1 MSELFTLFEF
11 KRPRAGLRTPQG
23 SLAFDWAYLLL
34 CVILTLGVAL
44 DFWSHQTYGPDQS
57 IFSEYHLMFYTAATL
72 IGLWLVVHLFRYSR
86 AGFARAAALPP
97 GYGLSLFAIIM
108 FGVAG
113 GLDLIGHAINGFEVG
128 IEAILSPTHVP
139 LFAAWFLVVTGPL
152 RAALACRGRSDVS
165 SRRESFLHLLP
176 ALLSFALGLTVL
188 SFSVYPYSPISG
200 TPWMTQDLRQENE
213 RIGQL
218 LGVMGIFLQTLL
230 FTGSLLWLVSRLKLP
245 PGSFVLIFT
254 VFGLFINLL
263 SGNTWSLP
271 VLIGFGLLCDGLYL
285 WLRPSSDR
293 PRAFLLF
300 GALAPVA
307 LWGLV
312 YATLMSLNV
321 GGGVWYPPYI
331 WTGSIVE
338 AGILGL
344 LLAFVMLAPVS
355 RSAAVNARQHADP
368 LPGDREQPA
377 STAPVYTGDAR

>member
-11 KRPRAGLRTPQG
+11 KRPQAELRTPQG

-113 GLDLIGHAINGFEVG
+113 SLDLIGHAVNGFEVG

-152 RAALACRGRSDVS
+152 RAFLARRGRSNVS
-165 SRRESFLHLLP
+165 SRREGFLHLLP
-176 ALLSFALGLTVL
+176 ALLSFTLGLTVL
-188 SFSVYPYSPISG
+188 SFTVYPYSPISG
-200 TPWMTQDLRQENE
+200 TTWMVQAQRQENE
-213 RIGQL
+213 QVGQL
-218 LGVMGIFLQTLL
+218 LGVMGVFLQTLL
-230 FTGSLLWLVSRLKLP
+230 FTGSVLWLVSRLKLP
-245 PGSFVLIFT
+245 RGALTFILT
-254 VFGLFINLL
+254 VFGLFINVL
-263 SGNTWSLP
+263 SSNVWSLP
-271 VLIGFGLLCDGLYL
+271 VLVGFGLLSDGLYL
-285 WLRPSSDR
+285 WLRPSSER
-293 PRAFLLF
+293 PGAFLLF
-300 GALAPVA
+300 GTLLPVA

-344 LLAFVMLAPVS
+344 LLAFVMLAPAS
-355 RSAAVNARQHADP
+355 RSAVVDVRQHADP
-368 LPGDREQPA
+368 LPGDLGQPA
-377 STAPVYTGDAR
+377 STAPVYAGDAR